1 MPPYRPRRALRP
13 LRARLPRRALA
24 WYAAAAAL
32 TLLTAGLV
40 HGSLR
45 RATDAEAAY
54 GRTAPVVVV
63 TGEVGAGDV
72 VDGEVAEVRRWPIV
86 LVPGGA
92 VDAVPDRASLVALSP
107 GEVVLDR
114 RLAGP
119 GADGPAALLDRGERA
134 VAVPVAVP
142 GLPVEVGDR
151 IDLVAGGVPG
161 AGPVGD
167 LPVTATPDVVATDA
181 AVLAVTDE
189 TVVAAL
195 DAADAADVA
204 AALTVGPLMV
214 ALRPPGG

>member
-1 MPPYRPRRALRP
+1 MPPYRPRRALAP
-13 LRARLPRRALA
+13 LRARLPRRAIA

-32 TLLTAGLV
+32 TLLTAAVV

-45 RATDAEAAY
+45 RAAEAEAAY
-54 GRTAPVVVV
+54 GATVPVAIVTAEVEP
-63 TGEVGAGDV
+63 GEI
-72 VDGEVAEVRRWPIV
+72 VDSGVAEVRSWPRA
-86 LVPGGA
+86 LAPDGA
-92 VDAVPDRASLVALSP
+92 VDHLPERASLVSLSP

-119 GADGPAALLDRGERA
+119 GAVGPVALLGPGERA
-134 VAVPVAVP
+134 VPVPVAVP

-151 IDLVAGGVPG
+151 IDLVAGGMPG
-161 AGPVGD
+161 AGPAGD
-167 LPVTATPDVVATDA
+167 LPVTARPDVVAVDA

-189 TVVAAL
+189 TLVAAL